1 VPVILSDKRSLV
13 STNGP
18 FSADQLIPERLAGAE
33 GLCTLFSYDV
43 DLITDQV
50 DMTPADML
58 GKTMGIVLGPGTAE
72 PAVIH
77 GHIVRLQIGDHLG
90 GQFGATYRR
99 ISCRLVPWFWFLDH
113 TTDCRVFQNQ
123 TVQEILEVL
132 FQDAGFTDFAFV
144 LQGTLAPREYVIQY
158 NETDYAFACRL
169 MAEEG
174 LVWWVA
180 MAEDAHTL
188 TITDHNDGLKTSGA
202 AALGLVPRGAAKVR
216 NSYDEWRAIHSW
228 KPGKVATSDSEFRA
242 ISTDLGN
249 EEASVLGLDLA
260 DSFEMFVWPG
270 RYPTTARGDS
280 PAARD
285 DGAPVAK
292 RMIEALESEAT
303 RFGFVTESF
312 SPMLGVQIA
321 KFATPDTAGQS
332 ETFTVERI
340 SRTMSDETHLNARS
354 TPMCQ
359 TAVTVFAPDT
369 PYRSRPQAPRPAVPN
384 LMVGTIVGPDGEEI
398 EVDEFGRVKVQFHW
412 DRLGE
417 GNENASCWMRLS
429 QAWAGNGFG
438 IMHYPRIGT
447 EVIVGFLDDDIDHP
461 VVMGTLHNNETAVPI
476 TLPDEKTKTGI
487 ITRSS
492 PGGGA
497 SDFNALWFDD
507 KAGEE
512 KVYLQAQKDY
522 ERLVKNNET
531 VTVKVDRT
539 MLIEGKQKY
548 TVKGDYDLKVA
559 EGNYKVEISKGNF
572 DTKVAEGN
580 RGVEISKGN
589 YDTKVSMG
597 NLTVKVSQGKIG
609 TEAMQAIELKV
620 GSNSIKIDQMG
631 ITIKGAMIKIEGSTM
646 FDAKAPMAKVSGD
659 GMLTL
664 KGGIIMIN

>member
-1 VPVILSDKRSLV
+1 MPVIQSDKRLLV
-13 STNGP
+13 SANGP
-18 FSADQLIPERLAGAE
+18 YAADQLIPERVSGSE

-43 DLITDQV
+43 DFITDQV
-50 DMTPADML
+50 DMAAADML
-58 GKTMGIVLGPGTAE
+58 GKTVGIVLGPGTE
-72 PAVIH
+72 NPGLIH
-77 GHIVRLQIGDHLG
+77 GHIVRLQIGDYLG
-90 GQFGATYRR
+90 GQYGSAYRR

-113 TTDCRVFQNQ
+113 TTDCRVFQDK
-123 TVQEILEVL
+123 TVQEILEIL
-132 FQDAGFTDFAFV
+132 FQDAGFTGFSFV
-144 LQGTLAPREYVIQY
+144 LQGTLEPREYVIQY

-180 MAEDAHTL
+180 MAEDSHTL

-202 AALGLVPRGAAKVR
+202 DPLGLVPRAAAKVR
-216 NSYDEWRAIHSW
+216 NSYEDWQAIHTW

-249 EEASVLGLDLA
+249 EQSSVLGLDLA
-260 DSFEMFVWPG
+260 DSFEVFVWPG
-270 RYPTTARGDS
+270 RYRTTARGDS

-285 DGAPVAK
+285 DGEPVAK
-292 RMIEALESEAT
+292 RMIEALESEAI
-303 RFGFVTESF
+303 RFGFVTESHG
-312 SPMLGVQIA
+312 PMLGVQVK
-321 KFATPDTAGQS
+321 KFATPDTEG
-332 ETFTVERI
+332 ENEVFTIERI
-340 SRTMSDETHLNARS
+340 SRTMSDETHLNARAV
-354 TPMCQ
+354 PMCQ
-359 TAVTVFAPDT
+359 TTVTVLPPDT
-369 PYRSRPQAPRPAVPN
+369 PYRTRPMPVRPAVPN

-398 EVDEFGRVKVQFHW
+398 EVDEYGRVKVQFHW

-429 QAWAGNGFG
+429 QAWAGDGFG

-461 VVMGTLHNNETAVPI
+461 VVIGTLHNNETAVPI

-497 SDFNALWFDD
+497 SDFNALVFDD

-512 KVYLQAQKDY
+512 KVFFQAQKDY

-539 MLIEGKQKY
+539 VLIEGKQKY
-548 TVKGDYDLKVA
+548 NVKGNYDLTVD
-559 EGNYKVEISKGNF
+559 EGNHKVEIAKGNF
-572 DTKVAEGN
+572 DTKVG
-580 RGVEISKGN
+580 
-589 YDTKVSMG
+589 MG

-620 GSNSIKIDQMG
+620 GSNSIKIDQSG
-631 ITIKGAMIKIEGSTM
+631 ITIKGTMIKIEGTAM